1 MPTDQSKDRQEQLLD
16 ETLEETFPASDAP
29 ANTTETGI
37 RLGTPAAPQ
46 VRDNRDASRFELDVD
61 GQIAFLRYH
70 RTATTLTLVH
80 TEVPVA
86 LRGRHLGDR
95 LAKAGIEAARAEG
108 LGLVVTCP
116 FVRTYMK
123 RHPEA
128 ASRTDS

>member
-1 MPTDQSKDRQEQLLD
+1 MPINSPRDRQEALLD
-16 ETLEETFPASDAP
+16 ETLEQTFPASDAP

-37 RLGTPAAPQ
+37 RLGTPTAPQ
-46 VRDNRDASRFELDVD
+46 VRDNREASQFELDVD

-86 LRGRHLGDR
+86 LRGRHLGDL

-128 ASRTDS
+128 GL